1 MAASATVPFLTLLGF
16 GDNGWAGQ
24 FIAGTIVTVE
34 VSVCSYLVGIVLG
47 LIGAGGKLSSSRPI
61 RFVSDLYTTGVR
73 SVPELLLIILL
84 FYTGTTLL
92 NELVAATGNTGS
104 IEISGFATAVVT
116 LGFVQGAY
124 MTEVFRGAILAV
136 SPGLLEAARALALS
150 PFHRFRLV
158 TFPLMLRT
166 ALPGMGNLWQS
177 VIKESALVSVVGFSE
192 LLTVGKNAAG
202 ETKYYLGFFL
212 FTAAIYLSLTMI
224 SNVGF
229 VYLERRLSRGFR

>member
-1 MAASATVPFLTLLGF
+1 MAGSAAPFLSLLGF
-16 GDNGWAGQ
+16 GEQGWAEQ

-34 VSVCSYLVGIVLG
+34 ISVASYLVGIVFG
-47 LIGAGGKLSSSRPI
+47 LVGARGKLSRSRPV
-61 RFVSDLYTTGVR
+61 RFVSELYTTGVR

-84 FYTGTTLL
+84 FYTGTSLL
-92 NELVAATGNTGS
+92 NELVAATGSRGS
-104 IEISGFATAVVT
+104 VEISGFATAVAT

-124 MTEVFRGAILAV
+124 MTEVFRGAILAIP
-136 SPGLLEAARALALS
+136 PGLSEAARSLALS

-177 VIKESALVSVVGFSE
+177 VLKESALVSVVGFSE
-192 LLTVGKNAAG
+192 RLTVGKNAAG

-212 FTAAIYLSLTMI
+212 FTAAIYLSLTLV
-224 SNVGF
+224 SNFGF
-229 VYLERRLSRGFR
+229 VYLERRLRRGFG

>member
-1 MAASATVPFLTLLGF
+1 MAAAATTSFLGLLGF
-16 GDNGWAGQ
+16 GDNGWAPQ
-24 FIAGTIVTVE
+24 FIAGTLVTVE

-47 LIGAGGKLSSSRPI
+47 LVGAGGKLSASRPI
-61 RFVSDLYTTGVR
+61 RLLSELYTTGVR

-84 FYTGTTLL
+84 FYTGTSLL
-92 NELVAATGNTGS
+92 NELVAATGNAGS
-104 IEISGFATAVVT
+104 VEISGFATAVAT

-124 MTEVFRGAILAV
+124 MTEVFRGAIVAI
-136 SPGLLEAARALALS
+136 SPGLVEAARALALS
-150 PFHRFRLV
+150 PLHRFRFV

-177 VIKESALVSVVGFSE
+177 VLKESALVSVVGFSE

-212 FTAAIYLSLTMI
+212 FTAAIYLSLTLI
-224 SNVGF
+224 SNLGF